1 MADKKD
7 INDKNNSGS
16 GSGSDP
22 KKTDTQNQP
31 FDTTKLSDEDFN
43 KVFDDERLW
52 KHERFKEL
60 NANAKAGKEAADKL
74 AKLEEKQLEEQ
85 GKHKELA
92 EKYKKE
98 AEEAKAQVQKERMA
112 RAIQAEA
119 TKQGAGDLEA
129 VLALINRENIKVDDN
144 GNITGADEAV
154 KGLLEA
160 KPYLK
165 GASPNNPQVNIGS
178 GSNPGTTNTG
188 AKKFTLSQIQNPEF
202 YRENEKDIDEA
213 YRTGNIIDDMGNPQE
228 GAQGPQS

>member
-1 MADKKD
+1 MPDNNDNLKDKG
-7 INDKNNSGS
+7 NGNESNS
-16 GSGSDP
+16 
-22 KKTDTQNQP
+22 KKTETQNQP

-74 AKLEEKQLEEQ
+74 KKLEEKQLEEQ

-92 EKYKKE
+92 EKYKAE
-98 AEEAKAQVQKERMA
+98 AEEARKLVQEEKIA

-129 VLALINRENIKVDDN
+129 VLALINRGNIKVDDN

-165 GASPNNPQVNIGS
+165 GANQGNTTVKIGS
-178 GSNPGTTNTG
+178 GTQPGATNTG
-188 AKKFTLSQIQNPEF
+188 AKKFTLSQIQNPTF

-213 YRTGNIIDDMGNPQE
+213 YRTGNIIDDIGQPQE

>member
-1 MADKKD
+1 MADKND
-7 INDKNNSGS
+7 INDKNKGNGS
-16 GSGSDP
+16 GNQPDNKG
-22 KKTDTQNQP
+22 TQNQP
-31 FDTTKLSDEDFN
+31 FDSTKLSDEDFN

-52 KHERFKEL
+52 KHDRFKEL

-74 AKLEEKQLEEQ
+74 KKLEEKQLEEQ

-92 EKYKKE
+92 EKYKAE
-98 AEEAKAQVQKERMA
+98 AEEAKGALKKA
-112 RAIQAEA
+112 TINAKIQAEA

-165 GASPNNPQVNIGS
+165 GATSNNPQVNIGS

-213 YRTGNIIDDMGNPQE
+213 YRTGNIIDDMGQPGE
-228 GAQGPQS
+228 GPQGPNA